1 VFHIPITRSIETGVI
16 EILDVGSNNAET
28 LVGDCEISIKEL
40 MEPSG

>member
-40 MEPSG
+40 IEPSG